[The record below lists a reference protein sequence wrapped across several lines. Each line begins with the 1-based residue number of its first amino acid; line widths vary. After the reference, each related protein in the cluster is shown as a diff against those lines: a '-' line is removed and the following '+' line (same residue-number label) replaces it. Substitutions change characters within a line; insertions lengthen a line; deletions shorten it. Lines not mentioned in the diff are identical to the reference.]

1 MYRLPGI
8 ILLTPTKSSMLFMTR
23 TTTSSFVNIGLECLL
38 IVFYPE
44 TKKAPTITI
53 TAMPLFLKHITWP
66 AQHTTRFIYDFT
78 QILPS
83 NILNLCMDP
92 KLVILCMLKRLP
104 MSETTVR
111 KWGCQTVMP
120 HPQHLHI
127 PTWNISL
134 YKMGNAFS
142 LFFLLTRWLFLI
154 KKKQRSLN
162 LYSS

>member
-92 KLVILCMLKRLP
+92 KLVILCMLKCLP
-104 MSETTVR
+104 MSETTIR
-111 KWGCQTVMP
+111 KWGCHTVIPRP
-120 HPQHLHI
+120 HHHHTLA
-127 PTWNISL
+127 WNISL

-154 KKKQRSLN
+154 KKKTTFIKSMQ
-162 LYSS
+162 

>member
-1 MYRLPGI
+1 MHRLPRI
-8 ILLTPTKSSMLFMTR
+8 ILFTPMKSSMQFMTR
-23 TTTSSFVNIGLECLL
+23 TITSSFVNIGLECQL

-44 TKKAPTITI
+44 TKEALAITI
-53 TAMPLFLKHITWP
+53 TALPLSLQHITWP

-134 YKMGNAFS
+134 YKMGNANFS
-142 LFFLLTRWLFLI
+142 
-154 KKKQRSLN
+154 
-162 LYSS
+162 